1 MWLRGKNCST
11 VWRSCSGSG
20 QRGKRRLGSKLRM
33 APPPGRQQWPPD
45 GRTAWDYPP
54 GRRCR
59 NAGQRPPEPLPPDLI
74 RPVQKVCGGFAV
86 KAEGAVSVL
95 LQADKGQS
103 GIGLVRKGDVAHVHA
118 VTGQLLNDLVAKG
131 VLPQLGQK
139 CALTAQTG
147 KCAADIGRRSPYPG
161 AERGDLPKGTACPG
175 GDQCRFNA
183 SPMEKRVVPGIFL
196 CSLYK

>member
-1 MWLRGKNCST
+1 VAAGQKLQHSLAQLFRVRPEGETEVRVKAEDGPGLPG
-11 VWRSCSGSG
+11 GSN
-20 QRGKRRLGSKLRM
+20 
-33 APPPGRQQWPPD
+33 GRQMGVPHGTIHQGD
-45 GRTAWDYPP
+45 AAEMQGK
-54 GRRCR
+54 GL
-59 NAGQRPPEPLPPDLI
+59 PEPLPPDLI

-95 LQADKGQS
+95 LQADKGQ
-103 GIGLVRKGDVAHVHA
+103 GGVGLVRKGDVAHVHA

-147 KCAADIGRRSPYPG
+147 KCAADIGRCSPYPG

-175 GDQCRFNA
+175 GNHVDQCFTNGKKGRTGHF
-183 SPMEKRVVPGIFL
+183 
-196 CSLYK
+196 SLLLV